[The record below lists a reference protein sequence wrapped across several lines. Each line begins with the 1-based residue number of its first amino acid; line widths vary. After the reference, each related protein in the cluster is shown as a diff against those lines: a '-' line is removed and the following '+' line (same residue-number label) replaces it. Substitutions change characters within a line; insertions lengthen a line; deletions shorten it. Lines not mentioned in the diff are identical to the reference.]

1 MHVQSVTCSTDT
13 TTAYATCML
22 KHITDAIEA
31 ATGLRPAITA
41 VAEDTTTSS
50 SSNGVL
56 LSNQITPSAEALI
69 TDAGLQ
75 DTNSG
80 NHSDVV
86 PLEHMLYL
94 FAQQRLA
101 IVDAWQ
107 QKPHLQDRPLPMTE
121 VAKENKRIRSSMQN
135 HSNRQQHK

>member
-1 MHVQSVTCSTDT
+1 M
-13 TTAYATCML
+13 
-22 KHITDAIEA
+22 EA
-31 ATGLRPAITA
+31 ATGARPAISA
-41 VAEDTTTSS
+41 VTEHPTTSS
-50 SSNGVL
+50 SSSDDVI
-56 LSNQITPSAEALI
+56 LSTQATLSDETIEA
-69 TDAGLQ
+69 DATLQ

-80 NHSDVV
+80 SHSDAV

-107 QKPHLQDRPLPMTE
+107 HKPHLQDRPLPMTE

-135 HSNRQQHK
+135 HSNRQQRK

>member
-1 MHVQSVTCSTDT
+1 
-13 TTAYATCML
+13 ML
-22 KHITDAIEA
+22 SYTTDAMAA
-31 ATGLRPAITA
+31 ATGVRPAITA
-41 VAEDTTTSS
+41 VAEDVTSTSCS
-50 SSNGVL
+50 SIDVI
-56 LSNQITPSAEALI
+56 LSNQVTTSDETIEA
-69 TDAGLQ
+69 DATLQ

-80 NHSDVV
+80 SHSDAV

-107 QKPHLQDRPLPMTE
+107 HKPHLQDRPLPMTE

-135 HSNRQQHK
+135 HGNRQQRK